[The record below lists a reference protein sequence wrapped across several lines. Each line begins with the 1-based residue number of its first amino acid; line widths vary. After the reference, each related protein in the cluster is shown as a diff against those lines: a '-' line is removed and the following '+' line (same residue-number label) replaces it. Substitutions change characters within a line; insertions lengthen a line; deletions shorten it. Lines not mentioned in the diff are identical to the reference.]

1 MNSDYEPILSL
12 KEVKKDFDAIAS
24 AVGNAK
30 QDVICRISRES
41 PYSYSLL
48 INLLNPFVVF
58 GIGEKSIGKNVPVKA
73 DREFADIQDLL
84 FYLKQSRSASHQVI
98 ANVQGFLNQIEDVDL
113 RDFAEA
119 YITKTLRLGVTG
131 KTLNKAVGKEVVPEV
146 KCMLANKYFEHAS
159 HVDGKEFYVTE
170 KLDGIRCLCFIKDG
184 QIPMFFTRQGQ
195 KIDGL
200 IEIEADL
207 IEWMGT
213 RPIDIMLDGELLISD
228 RDKYES
234 KEQYKRTTKI
244 VRKDGDKHGVTFH
257 VFDVVGKGRED
268 SPYWARRYWIE
279 QRIQGMDHVKFLPV
293 LYQGTNPGVI
303 PELLEQQR
311 SLGHEGVMV
320 NIADAPY
327 QAKRT
332 NDLLK
337 CKLMQDCDLEVVG
350 FQEGSGKFKGTLG
363 AMLVRYKGNIVGV
376 GSGFND
382 RMRQEVWNH
391 QERYLGRVATIQYF
405 EETCDADGKLSI
417 RFPVFK
423 DFCEEGKEVS
433 YN

>member
-12 KEVKKDFDAIAS
+12 KEVKKDFDAIAN

-30 QDVICRISRES
+30 QDIIRRISRES

-58 GIGEKSIGKNVPVKA
+58 GIGEKSIGKNVPAKA

-84 FYLKQSRSASHQVI
+84 FYLNQSRSASHQVV

-113 RDFAEA
+113 RDFTEA

-131 KTLNKAVGKEVVPEV
+131 KTLNKAVSKEVVPEV

-207 IEWMGT
+207 IEWMGI
-213 RPIDIMLDGELLISD
+213 RPIDLMLDGELLISD

-257 VFDVVGKGRED
+257 VFDVVGKRRED
-268 SPYWARRYWIE
+268 VPYWARRYWIE
-279 QRIQGMDHVKFLPV
+279 ERIQGMDHVKFLPV
-293 LYQGTNPGVI
+293 LYQGMNPGVI

-337 CKLMQDCDLEVVG
+337 CKLMQDCDLEVMG

-382 RMRQEVWNH
+382 RMRQEVWSH
-391 QERYLGRVATIQYF
+391 QERYLGRIATIQYF
-405 EETCDADGKLSI
+405 EETCDANGILSI

-423 DFCEEGKEVS
+423 DFCDEGKEIS